1 MAAVET
7 ATVEIAAARRGAHPC
22 GPPYNNLLLESLQ
35 LGKANQFG
43 SARSSHETGFTRM
56 EQSSFDA
63 FLADHRIAYQR
74 CDHPPVY
81 TVEEAA
87 RLVPPLPGAKT
98 KNLFLRDKAGRRHF
112 LVCVP
117 AAKQVDLRAL
127 SEAIGADRL
136 SFSSPDRLKRCLGVE
151 PGAVTLLAVFN
162 DPGGAVSLFVDEELW
177 QADAFQFHP
186 LVNTATLVMS
196 RPEVERFAALTGHA
210 LQVVRVPEKKD

>member
-1 MAAVET
+1 VQD
-7 ATVEIAAARRGAHPC
+7 I
-22 GPPYNNLLLESLQ
+22 
-35 LGKANQFG
+35 
-43 SARSSHETGFTRM
+43 TGFVVMDT
-56 EQSSFDA
+56 SPLYA
-63 FLADHRIAYQR
+63 FLSEHGIAYQR

-98 KNLFLRDKAGRRHF
+98 KNLFLRDKPGRRHL

-127 SEAIGADRL
+127 SEATGADRL
-136 SFSSPDRLKRCLGVE
+136 SFGSADRLNRHLGVA

-162 DPGGAVSLFVDEELW
+162 DTAHAVELFVDEDLW

-186 LVNTATLVMS
+186 LVNTSTLVMS
-196 RPEVERFAALTGHA
+196 REAVARLVELTGHRM
-210 LQVVRVPEKKD
+210 QVIRVPGKNSNE